1 VRRVML
7 LTIHGKGLS
16 AEVFFAIAEKQL
28 ILLFTAKGKDV
39 NMPTEKKDAAFGS
52 REKIIVRTSIIG
64 IIANALLAGFKAFV
78 GIVTGSIA
86 ITLDAV
92 NNLSDAL
99 SSVITI
105 IGTKI
110 ANKGQDKEHPLGH
123 GRVEYLTAMII
134 AVIVLYAG
142 ITSLKE
148 SVMKIIHP
156 ELPEYTTASLIIVG
170 VAIFVKIG
178 LGLYVKRTGESVKS
192 ESLVNSGSD
201 ALNDSIISAST
212 LVAAIVFITTGFS
225 LEAYL
230 GVIISV
236 IIIKAGVEM
245 LQSAYDQ
252 IVGVRIDAEM
262 ASGIRKTVGSVDG
275 VYGVYDLLLHNYGPE
290 FVLGSVHIE
299 VPDTMT
305 ADEIDKIERE
315 IQEKV
320 LRENNVIMTSVGIYS
335 RNTTNSRAANVR
347 AKIIK
352 MLRDHDYILQMHG
365 FYFNEE
371 EKRIQFD
378 VIIDF
383 DAPDR
388 LALYNHIV
396 QEVREAY
403 PDYEVNVALDVDLT
417 D

>member
-1 VRRVML
+1 ML
-7 LTIHGKGLS
+7 FRS
-16 AEVFFAIAEKQL
+16 
-28 ILLFTAKGKDV
+28 
-39 NMPTEKKDAAFGS
+39 
-52 REKIIVRTSIIG
+52 
-64 IIANALLAGFKAFV
+64 LAGFKAFV

-99 SSVITI
+99 SSVNTI

-262 ASGIRKTVGSVDG
+262 ASGIRKTVGSVYG

-320 LRENNVIMTSVGIYS
+320 LRENKVIMTSVGIYS

-396 QEVREAY
+396 QEVQEAY

>member
-1 VRRVML
+1 
-7 LTIHGKGLS
+7 
-16 AEVFFAIAEKQL
+16 
-28 ILLFTAKGKDV
+28 
-39 NMPTEKKDAAFGS
+39 MPIDKKDAVMES

-78 GIVTGSIA
+78 GFVTGSIA

-192 ESLVNSGSD
+192 ESLTNSGAD

-212 LVAAIVFITTGFS
+212 LFAAIVFIVTGFS

-230 GVIISV
+230 GVIISI
-236 IIIKAGVEM
+236 IIIKAGIEM

-262 ASGIRKTVGSVDG
+262 ASGIRKTVSSVDG

-315 IQEKV
+315 IQDKV

-371 EKRIQFD
+371 EKRIRFD

-388 LALYNHIV
+388 IGLYNHIV

-403 PDYEVNVALDVDLT
+403 PDYTVNVALDVDLT

>member
-1 VRRVML
+1 
-7 LTIHGKGLS
+7 
-16 AEVFFAIAEKQL
+16 
-28 ILLFTAKGKDV
+28 
-39 NMPTEKKDAAFGS
+39 MPVEKKDSVMES

-78 GIVTGSIA
+78 GVVTGSIA
-86 ITLDAV
+86 IILDAV

-170 VAIFVKIG
+170 VAIFVKIV

-192 ESLVNSGSD
+192 ESLMNSGAD

-212 LVAAIVFITTGFS
+212 LVAAIIFIVTGLS

-230 GVIISV
+230 GVIISI
-236 IIIKAGVEM
+236 IIIKAGIEM

-262 ASGIRKTVGSVDG
+262 ASGIRKTVSSVEG

-305 ADEIDKIERE
+305 ADKIDTIERE
-315 IQEKV
+315 VQEKV

>member
-1 VRRVML
+1 M
-7 LTIHGKGLS
+7 
-16 AEVFFAIAEKQL
+16 E
-28 ILLFTAKGKDV
+28 
-39 NMPTEKKDAAFGS
+39 S
-52 REKIIVRTSIIG
+52 REKIIIRTSIIG
-64 IIANALLAGFKAFV
+64 IIANALLAGFKALV

-86 ITLDAV
+86 IILDAV

-142 ITSLKE
+142 LTSLKE

-212 LVAAIVFITTGFS
+212 LFAAIIFIVTGLS

-230 GVIISV
+230 GVIISI

-262 ASGIRKTVGSVDG
+262 ASGIRKTVSSVDG

-388 LALYNHIV
+388 IALYKHIV
-396 QEVREAY
+396 QEVQEAY
-403 PDYEVNVALDVDLT
+403 PDYTVNVALDVDLT

>member
-1 VRRVML
+1 
-7 LTIHGKGLS
+7 
-16 AEVFFAIAEKQL
+16 
-28 ILLFTAKGKDV
+28 
-39 NMPTEKKDAAFGS
+39 MPVEKKDSVMES

-78 GIVTGSIA
+78 GVVTGSIA
-86 ITLDAV
+86 IILDAV

-192 ESLVNSGSD
+192 ESLMNSGAD

-212 LVAAIVFITTGFS
+212 LVAAIIFIVTGLS

-230 GVIISV
+230 GVIISI
-236 IIIKAGVEM
+236 IIIKAGIEM

-262 ASGIRKTVGSVDG
+262 ASGIRKTVSSVEG

-305 ADEIDKIERE
+305 ADKIDTIERE
-315 IQEKV
+315 VQEKV

-396 QEVREAY
+396 QEVQEAY

>member
-1 VRRVML
+1 MP
-7 LTIHGKGLS
+7 
-16 AEVFFAIAEKQL
+16 
-28 ILLFTAKGKDV
+28 TAKKDSAV
-39 NMPTEKKDAAFGS
+39 ES

-148 SVMKIIHP
+148 SVVKIIHP
-156 ELPEYTTASLIIVG
+156 ERPEYTTASLIIVG

-192 ESLVNSGSD
+192 ESLTNSGAD

-212 LVAAIVFITTGFS
+212 LFAAIVFIVTGLS

-230 GVIISV
+230 GVIISI

-252 IVGVRIDAEM
+252 IVGVRIDAEK

-305 ADEIDKIERE
+305 ADKIDTIERE

-352 MLRDHDYILQMHG
+352 MLREHDYILQMHG

-388 LALYNHIV
+388 IALYNHIV
-396 QEVREAY
+396 QEVQEAY
-403 PDYEVNVALDVDLT
+403 PDYTVNVALDVDLT

>member
-1 VRRVML
+1 
-7 LTIHGKGLS
+7 
-16 AEVFFAIAEKQL
+16 
-28 ILLFTAKGKDV
+28 
-39 NMPTEKKDAAFGS
+39 MPTVKKDSVVES

-86 ITLDAV
+86 IILDAV

-134 AVIVLYAG
+134 AIIVLYAG

-192 ESLVNSGSD
+192 ESLMNSGAD

-305 ADEIDKIERE
+305 ADKIDTIERE

-352 MLRDHDYILQMHG
+352 MLREHDYILQMHG

-388 LALYNHIV
+388 IALYNHIV

>member
-1 VRRVML
+1 ML

-262 ASGIRKTVGSVDG
+262 ASGIRKTVGSVYG

-320 LRENNVIMTSVGIYS
+320 LRENKVIMTSVGIYS

-396 QEVREAY
+396 QEVQEAY

>member
-1 VRRVML
+1 ML

-28 ILLFTAKGKDV
+28 ILLFTDKGKDV

-396 QEVREAY
+396 QEVQEAY

>member
-1 VRRVML
+1 
-7 LTIHGKGLS
+7 
-16 AEVFFAIAEKQL
+16 
-28 ILLFTAKGKDV
+28 
-39 NMPTEKKDAAFGS
+39 MPVEKKDTVMES

-192 ESLVNSGSD
+192 ESLMNSGAD

-352 MLRDHDYILQMHG
+352 MLREHDYILQMHG

-388 LALYNHIV
+388 IALYNHIV

>member
-1 VRRVML
+1 MA
-7 LTIHGKGLS
+7 
-16 AEVFFAIAEKQL
+16 AETRNSTTQ
-28 ILLFTAKGKDV
+28 
-39 NMPTEKKDAAFGS
+39 P
-52 REKIIVRTSIIG
+52 REKIIIWTSIIG
-64 IIANALLAGFKAFV
+64 IIANALLASFKAFV

-134 AVIVLYAG
+134 SVIVLYAG

-156 ELPEYTTASLIIVG
+156 ELPEYTAASLIIVG

-178 LGLYVKRTGESVKS
+178 LGLYVKRTGERVNS
-192 ESLVNSGSD
+192 ESLMNSGAD

-212 LVAAIVFITTGFS
+212 LVAAIIFVTTKLS

-230 GVIISV
+230 GVIIS
-236 IIIKAGVEM
+236 IIILKAGFEM

-262 ASGIRKTVGSVDG
+262 SKGIRKTVASVDG

-290 FVLGSVHIE
+290 LVLGSVHIE

-315 IQEKV
+315 IQDKV
-320 LRENNVIMTSVGIYS
+320 LSENNVIMTSVGIYS

-352 MLRDHDYILQMHG
+352 MLREHDYILQMHG

-383 DAPDR
+383 AAPDR
-388 LALYNHIV
+388 FAIYNEIV
-396 QEVREAY
+396 REVQEAY
-403 PDYEVNVALDVDLT
+403 PDYTVIVALDADVAD
-417 D
+417 

>member
-1 VRRVML
+1 M
-7 LTIHGKGLS
+7 G
-16 AEVFFAIAEKQL
+16 AEIKDIA
-28 ILLFTAKGKDV
+28 A
-39 NMPTEKKDAAFGS
+39 NS
-52 REKIIVRTSIIG
+52 REKIIIRTSIIG

-86 ITLDAV
+86 IILDAV

-156 ELPEYTTASLIIVG
+156 ELPEYTTASLIIVSA
-170 VAIFVKIG
+170 AIFVKIG

-192 ESLVNSGSD
+192 ESLMNSGAD

-212 LVAAIVFITTGFS
+212 LVAAIIFIVTGLS

-230 GVIISV
+230 GVIISI

-262 ASGIRKTVGSVDG
+262 ASGIRKTVGSVEG

-290 FVLGSVHIE
+290 FVLGSVHVE

-315 IQEKV
+315 IQDKV

-335 RNTTNSRAANVR
+335 RNTTDSRAANVR

-378 VIIDF
+378 IIIDF

-388 LALYNHIV
+388 IGLYQHIV
-396 QEVREAY
+396 QEVQEAY
-403 PDYEVNVALDVDLT
+403 PDYTVNVALDVDLT

>member
-1 VRRVML
+1 
-7 LTIHGKGLS
+7 
-16 AEVFFAIAEKQL
+16 
-28 ILLFTAKGKDV
+28 
-39 NMPTEKKDAAFGS
+39 MPIDKKDTVMES

-178 LGLYVKRTGESVKS
+178 LGLYVKRTGEGVKS

-212 LVAAIVFITTGFS
+212 LFAAIIFIVTGLS

-230 GVIISV
+230 GVIISI
-236 IIIKAGVEM
+236 IIIKAGIEM

-262 ASGIRKTVGSVDG
+262 ASGIRKTVSSVDG

-388 LALYNHIV
+388 IALYKHIV
-396 QEVREAY
+396 QEVQEAY
-403 PDYEVNVALDVDLT
+403 PDYTVNVALDVDLT

>member
-1 VRRVML
+1 ML

-403 PDYEVNVALDVDLT
+403 PDYEVNVVLDVDLT

>member
-1 VRRVML
+1 
-7 LTIHGKGLS
+7 
-16 AEVFFAIAEKQL
+16 
-28 ILLFTAKGKDV
+28 
-39 NMPTEKKDAAFGS
+39 MPTVKKDSVVES

-86 ITLDAV
+86 IILDAV

-148 SVMKIIHP
+148 SVVKIIHP
-156 ELPEYTTASLIIVG
+156 ERPEYTTASLIIVG

-192 ESLVNSGSD
+192 ESLTNSGAD

-212 LVAAIVFITTGFS
+212 LFAAIVFIVTGLS

-230 GVIISV
+230 GVIISI

-262 ASGIRKTVGSVDG
+262 ASGIRKTVSSVDG

-352 MLRDHDYILQMHG
+352 MLREHDYILQMHG

-388 LALYNHIV
+388 IALYNHIV
-396 QEVREAY
+396 QEVQEAY
-403 PDYEVNVALDVDLT
+403 PDYTVNVALDVDLT

>member
-1 VRRVML
+1 
-7 LTIHGKGLS
+7 
-16 AEVFFAIAEKQL
+16 
-28 ILLFTAKGKDV
+28 
-39 NMPTEKKDAAFGS
+39 MPIDKKDTVMES
-52 REKIIVRTSIIG
+52 REKIIIRTSIIG

-192 ESLVNSGSD
+192 ESLTNSGAD

-212 LVAAIVFITTGFS
+212 LFAAIVFIVTGLS

-230 GVIISV
+230 GVIISI
-236 IIIKAGVEM
+236 IIIKAGIEM

-262 ASGIRKTVGSVDG
+262 ASGIRKTVSSVEG

-305 ADEIDKIERE
+305 ADKIDTIERE

-396 QEVREAY
+396 QEVQEAY

>member
-1 VRRVML
+1 
-7 LTIHGKGLS
+7 
-16 AEVFFAIAEKQL
+16 
-28 ILLFTAKGKDV
+28 
-39 NMPTEKKDAAFGS
+39 MPIDKKDAVMES

-78 GIVTGSIA
+78 GFVTGSIA

-192 ESLVNSGSD
+192 ESLTNSGAD

-212 LVAAIVFITTGFS
+212 LFAAIVFIVTGFS

-230 GVIISV
+230 GVIISI
-236 IIIKAGVEM
+236 IIIKAGIEM

-262 ASGIRKTVGSVDG
+262 ASGIRKTVGSVEG

-305 ADEIDKIERE
+305 ADQIDTIERE
-315 IQEKV
+315 IQDKV

-388 LALYNHIV
+388 IGLYNHIV
-396 QEVREAY
+396 QEVQEAY
-403 PDYEVNVALDVDLT
+403 PDYTVNVALDVDLT

>member
-1 VRRVML
+1 
-7 LTIHGKGLS
+7 
-16 AEVFFAIAEKQL
+16 
-28 ILLFTAKGKDV
+28 
-39 NMPTEKKDAAFGS
+39 MPIDKKDTVMES
-52 REKIIVRTSIIG
+52 REKIIIRTSIIG

-212 LVAAIVFITTGFS
+212 LFAAIIFIVTGLS

-230 GVIISV
+230 GVIISI

-262 ASGIRKTVGSVDG
+262 ASGIRKTVSSVDG

-388 LALYNHIV
+388 IALYKHIV
-396 QEVREAY
+396 QEVQEAY
-403 PDYEVNVALDVDLT
+403 PDYTVNVALDVDLT

>member
-1 VRRVML
+1 ML

-178 LGLYVKRTGESVKS
+178 LGLYVKRTGENVKS

>member
-1 VRRVML
+1 ML

-178 LGLYVKRTGESVKS
+178 LGLYVKRTGENVKS

-396 QEVREAY
+396 QEVQEAY

>member
-1 VRRVML
+1 M
-7 LTIHGKGLS
+7 G
-16 AEVFFAIAEKQL
+16 AEI
-28 ILLFTAKGKDV
+28 
-39 NMPTEKKDAAFGS
+39 KDATVQS
-52 REKIIVRTSIIG
+52 REKIIIRTSIIG
-64 IIANALLAGFKAFV
+64 IVANALLAGFKAFV

-212 LVAAIVFITTGFS
+212 LVAAIVFIVSGFS

-230 GVIISV
+230 GVIISI

-290 FVLGSVHIE
+290 FVLGSVHVE

-315 IQEKV
+315 IQDKV

-378 VIIDF
+378 IIIDF

-388 LALYNHIV
+388 IGLYQHIV
-396 QEVREAY
+396 QEVQEAY
-403 PDYEVNVALDVDLT
+403 PDYTVNVALDVDLT

>member
-1 VRRVML
+1 M
-7 LTIHGKGLS
+7 G
-16 AEVFFAIAEKQL
+16 AEIKDIA
-28 ILLFTAKGKDV
+28 A
-39 NMPTEKKDAAFGS
+39 NS
-52 REKIIVRTSIIG
+52 REKIIIRTSIIG

-86 ITLDAV
+86 IILDAV

-156 ELPEYTTASLIIVG
+156 ELPEYTTASLIIVSA
-170 VAIFVKIG
+170 AIFVKIG

-192 ESLVNSGSD
+192 ESLMNSGAD

-212 LVAAIVFITTGFS
+212 LVAAIIFIVTGLS

-230 GVIISV
+230 GVIISI

-290 FVLGSVHIE
+290 FVLGSVHVE

-315 IQEKV
+315 IQDKV

-335 RNTTNSRAANVR
+335 RNTTDSRAANVR

-378 VIIDF
+378 IIIDF

-388 LALYNHIV
+388 IGLYQHIV
-396 QEVREAY
+396 QEVQEAY
-403 PDYEVNVALDVDLT
+403 PDYTVNVALDVDLT

>member
-1 VRRVML
+1 
-7 LTIHGKGLS
+7 
-16 AEVFFAIAEKQL
+16 
-28 ILLFTAKGKDV
+28 
-39 NMPTEKKDAAFGS
+39 MPIDKKDTVMES
-52 REKIIVRTSIIG
+52 REKIIIRTSIIG

-170 VAIFVKIG
+170 VAIFVKIV

-192 ESLVNSGSD
+192 ESLMNSGAD

-212 LVAAIVFITTGFS
+212 LFAAIIFIVTGLS

-230 GVIISV
+230 GVIISI

-262 ASGIRKTVGSVDG
+262 ASGIRKTVSSVDG

-388 LALYNHIV
+388 IALYKHIV
-396 QEVREAY
+396 QEVQEAY
-403 PDYEVNVALDVDLT
+403 PDYTVNVALDVDLT

>member
-1 VRRVML
+1 ML

-134 AVIVLYAG
+134 TVIVLYAG

-403 PDYEVNVALDVDLT
+403 PDYEVNVVLDVDLT

>member
-1 VRRVML
+1 
-7 LTIHGKGLS
+7 
-16 AEVFFAIAEKQL
+16 
-28 ILLFTAKGKDV
+28 
-39 NMPTEKKDAAFGS
+39 MPIDKKDTVMES
-52 REKIIVRTSIIG
+52 REKIIIRTSIIG

-78 GIVTGSIA
+78 GVVTGSIA
-86 ITLDAV
+86 IILDAV

-212 LVAAIVFITTGFS
+212 LFAAIIFIVTGLS

-230 GVIISV
+230 GVIISI

-262 ASGIRKTVGSVDG
+262 ASGIRKTVSSVDG

-320 LRENNVIMTSVGIYS
+320 LRENKVIMTSVGIYS

-388 LALYNHIV
+388 IALYKHIV
-396 QEVREAY
+396 QEVQEAY
-403 PDYEVNVALDVDLT
+403 PDYTVNVALDVDLT

>member
-1 VRRVML
+1 
-7 LTIHGKGLS
+7 
-16 AEVFFAIAEKQL
+16 
-28 ILLFTAKGKDV
+28 
-39 NMPTEKKDAAFGS
+39 MPVEKKDSVMES

-78 GIVTGSIA
+78 GVVTGSIA
-86 ITLDAV
+86 IILDAV

-170 VAIFVKIG
+170 AAIFVKIV

-192 ESLVNSGSD
+192 ESLMNSGAD

-212 LVAAIVFITTGFS
+212 LVAAIIFIVTGLS

-230 GVIISV
+230 GVIIS
-236 IIIKAGVEM
+236 
-245 LQSAYDQ
+245 L
-252 IVGVRIDAEM
+252 
-262 ASGIRKTVGSVDG
+262 
-275 VYGVYDLLLHNYGPE
+275 
-290 FVLGSVHIE
+290 
-299 VPDTMT
+299 
-305 ADEIDKIERE
+305 
-315 IQEKV
+315 
-320 LRENNVIMTSVGIYS
+320 
-335 RNTTNSRAANVR
+335 
-347 AKIIK
+347 
-352 MLRDHDYILQMHG
+352 
-365 FYFNEE
+365 
-371 EKRIQFD
+371 
-378 VIIDF
+378 
-383 DAPDR
+383 
-388 LALYNHIV
+388 
-396 QEVREAY
+396 
-403 PDYEVNVALDVDLT
+403 
-417 D
+417 

>member
-1 VRRVML
+1 MVL
-7 LTIHGKGLS
+7 IIELKKKGL
-16 AEVFFAIAEKQL
+16 
-28 ILLFTAKGKDV
+28 
-39 NMPTEKKDAAFGS
+39 NMPTGKKDAVMES
-52 REKIIVRTSIIG
+52 REKIIIRTSIIG

-212 LVAAIVFITTGFS
+212 LFAAIIFIVTGLS

-230 GVIISV
+230 GVIISI

-388 LALYNHIV
+388 IALYKHIV
-396 QEVREAY
+396 QEVQEAY
-403 PDYEVNVALDVDLT
+403 PDYTVNVALDVDLT

>member
-1 VRRVML
+1 
-7 LTIHGKGLS
+7 
-16 AEVFFAIAEKQL
+16 
-28 ILLFTAKGKDV
+28 
-39 NMPTEKKDAAFGS
+39 MPTVKKDSVVES

-86 ITLDAV
+86 IILDAV

-134 AVIVLYAG
+134 AVIVLYVG

-148 SVMKIIHP
+148 SVVKIIHP
-156 ELPEYTTASLIIVG
+156 ERPEYTTASLIIVG

-192 ESLVNSGSD
+192 ESLTNSGAD

-212 LVAAIVFITTGFS
+212 LFAAIVFIVTGLS

-230 GVIISV
+230 GVIISI

-262 ASGIRKTVGSVDG
+262 ASGIRKTVSSVDG

-352 MLRDHDYILQMHG
+352 MLREHDYILQMHG

-388 LALYNHIV
+388 IALYNHIV
-396 QEVREAY
+396 QEVQEAY
-403 PDYEVNVALDVDLT
+403 PDYTVNVALDVDLT

>member
-1 VRRVML
+1 ML

-320 LRENNVIMTSVGIYS
+320 LRENKVIMTSVGIYS

-396 QEVREAY
+396 QEVQEAY

>member
-1 VRRVML
+1 
-7 LTIHGKGLS
+7 
-16 AEVFFAIAEKQL
+16 
-28 ILLFTAKGKDV
+28 
-39 NMPTEKKDAAFGS
+39 MPVEKKDSVMES
-52 REKIIVRTSIIG
+52 REKIIIRTSIIG
-64 IIANALLAGFKAFV
+64 IIANALLAGFKALV

-86 ITLDAV
+86 IILDAV

-156 ELPEYTTASLIIVG
+156 ELPEYTTASLIIVSA
-170 VAIFVKIG
+170 AIFVKIG

-192 ESLVNSGSD
+192 ESLMNSGAD

-212 LVAAIVFITTGFS
+212 LVAAIIFIVTGLS

-230 GVIISV
+230 GVIISI

-262 ASGIRKTVGSVDG
+262 ASGIRKTVGSVEG

-290 FVLGSVHIE
+290 FVLGSVHVE

-315 IQEKV
+315 IQDKV

-335 RNTTNSRAANVR
+335 RNTTDSRAANVR

-378 VIIDF
+378 IIIDF

-388 LALYNHIV
+388 IGLYQHIV
-396 QEVREAY
+396 QEVQEAY
-403 PDYEVNVALDVDLT
+403 PDYTVNVALDVDLT

>member
-1 VRRVML
+1 
-7 LTIHGKGLS
+7 
-16 AEVFFAIAEKQL
+16 
-28 ILLFTAKGKDV
+28 
-39 NMPTEKKDAAFGS
+39 MPVEKKDSVMES
-52 REKIIVRTSIIG
+52 REKIIIRTSIIG

-78 GIVTGSIA
+78 GVVTGSIA
-86 ITLDAV
+86 IILDAV

-170 VAIFVKIG
+170 AAIFVKIG

-192 ESLVNSGSD
+192 ESLMNSGAD

-212 LVAAIVFITTGFS
+212 LVAAIIFIVTGLS

-230 GVIISV
+230 GVIISI
-236 IIIKAGVEM
+236 IIIKAGIEM

-262 ASGIRKTVGSVDG
+262 ASGIRKTVSSVEG

-305 ADEIDKIERE
+305 ADKIDTIERE

-396 QEVREAY
+396 QEVQEAY

>member
-1 VRRVML
+1 
-7 LTIHGKGLS
+7 
-16 AEVFFAIAEKQL
+16 
-28 ILLFTAKGKDV
+28 
-39 NMPTEKKDAAFGS
+39 MPIDKKDTVMES
-52 REKIIVRTSIIG
+52 REKIIIRTSIIG

-212 LVAAIVFITTGFS
+212 LFAAIIFIVTGLS

-230 GVIISV
+230 GVIISI

-245 LQSAYDQ
+245 LQSAYNQ

-262 ASGIRKTVGSVDG
+262 ASGIRKTVSSVDG

-388 LALYNHIV
+388 IALYKHIV
-396 QEVREAY
+396 QEVQEAY
-403 PDYEVNVALDVDLT
+403 PDYTVNVALDVDLT

>member
-1 VRRVML
+1 
-7 LTIHGKGLS
+7 
-16 AEVFFAIAEKQL
+16 
-28 ILLFTAKGKDV
+28 
-39 NMPTEKKDAAFGS
+39 MPVEKKDTVMES

-148 SVMKIIHP
+148 SMMKIIHP

-170 VAIFVKIG
+170 VAIFVKIV

-192 ESLVNSGSD
+192 ESLMNSGAD

-230 GVIISV
+230 GVVISV

-352 MLRDHDYILQMHG
+352 MLREHDYILQMHG

-378 VIIDF
+378 IIIDF

-388 LALYNHIV
+388 IALYKHIV
-396 QEVREAY
+396 QEVQEAY
-403 PDYEVNVALDVDLT
+403 PDYTVNVALDVDLT

>member
-1 VRRVML
+1 
-7 LTIHGKGLS
+7 
-16 AEVFFAIAEKQL
+16 
-28 ILLFTAKGKDV
+28 
-39 NMPTEKKDAAFGS
+39 MPIDKKDAVMES
-52 REKIIVRTSIIG
+52 REKIIIRTSIIG

-99 SSVITI
+99 SSIITI

-212 LVAAIVFITTGFS
+212 LFAAIIFIVTGLS

-230 GVIISV
+230 GVIISI

-262 ASGIRKTVGSVDG
+262 ASGIRKTVSSVDG

-388 LALYNHIV
+388 IALYKHIV

-403 PDYEVNVALDVDLT
+403 PDYTVNVALDVDLT

>member
-1 VRRVML
+1 
-7 LTIHGKGLS
+7 
-16 AEVFFAIAEKQL
+16 
-28 ILLFTAKGKDV
+28 
-39 NMPTEKKDAAFGS
+39 MPTVKKDSVVES

-134 AVIVLYAG
+134 AIIVLYAG

-192 ESLVNSGSD
+192 ESLMNSGAD

-262 ASGIRKTVGSVDG
+262 ASGIRKTVSSVDG

-352 MLRDHDYILQMHG
+352 MLREHDYILQMHG

-388 LALYNHIV
+388 IALYNHIV
-396 QEVREAY
+396 QEVQEAY
-403 PDYEVNVALDVDLT
+403 PDYTVNVALDVDLT

>member
-1 VRRVML
+1 
-7 LTIHGKGLS
+7 
-16 AEVFFAIAEKQL
+16 
-28 ILLFTAKGKDV
+28 
-39 NMPTEKKDAAFGS
+39 MPIDKKDAVMES
-52 REKIIVRTSIIG
+52 REKIIIRTSIIG

-212 LVAAIVFITTGFS
+212 LFAAIIFIVTGLS

-230 GVIISV
+230 GVIISI

-388 LALYNHIV
+388 IALYKHIV

-403 PDYEVNVALDVDLT
+403 PDYTVNVALDVDLT

>member
-1 VRRVML
+1 
-7 LTIHGKGLS
+7 
-16 AEVFFAIAEKQL
+16 
-28 ILLFTAKGKDV
+28 
-39 NMPTEKKDAAFGS
+39 
-52 REKIIVRTSIIG
+52 
-64 IIANALLAGFKAFV
+64 
-78 GIVTGSIA
+78 
-86 ITLDAV
+86 
-92 NNLSDAL
+92 
-99 SSVITI
+99 
-105 IGTKI
+105 
-110 ANKGQDKEHPLGH
+110 
-123 GRVEYLTAMII
+123 
-134 AVIVLYAG
+134 
-142 ITSLKE
+142 
-148 SVMKIIHP
+148 MKIIHP

-305 ADEIDKIERE
+305 ADKIDTIERE

-396 QEVREAY
+396 QEVQEAY

>member
-1 VRRVML
+1 ML

-178 LGLYVKRTGESVKS
+178 LGLYVKRTGENVKS

-388 LALYNHIV
+388 IALYNHIV

-403 PDYEVNVALDVDLT
+403 PDYEVNVALDVDLS